1 MPTPRALSRLAFAT
15 LFFVAFLVGANHVAA
30 RLAFENGADVATA
43 AFMRSMGT
51 ALATGILLV
60 TGHVAWRASAHQR
73 RALLLIG
80 FLVGIQSLWLYGA
93 VARLPVALALLV
105 FNTYPLLTSVWARIL
120 YREPIERRLL
130 AMMGVLLVGLA
141 LALDIFGAASGM
153 SMEAHWKHL
162 SVGVLMALAAS
173 ATFSLALIL
182 TQHEA
187 GAVDGRLRTFTT
199 MVLAALIALAA
210 VGTQGGFHWPNAAA
224 GWIGLVVLMLFYGI
238 GITVM
243 LALLPRWGV
252 VGNSA
257 ILNAEP
263 VFALALA
270 WIVLDQTM
278 APLQV
283 AGALIVVAA
292 VIAVGI
298 RRA

>member
-1 MPTPRALSRLAFAT
+1 MPTARALSRLAFAT

-30 RLAFENGADVATA
+30 RLAFNHGADVATA
-43 AFMRSMGT
+43 AFMRSAGT
-51 ALATGILLV
+51 AVATGILLV
-60 TGHVAWRASAHQR
+60 TGRVALRASAHER
-73 RALLLIG
+73 RVLLFIG

-153 SMEAHWKHL
+153 TMAAHWRHL

-199 MVLAALIALAA
+199 MVLAALIALVA
-210 VGTQGGFHWPNAAA
+210 VGTEGGFHWPDATA
-224 GWIGLVVLMLFYGI
+224 GWIGLVILMLFYGV

-263 VFALALA
+263 VFALVLA
-270 WIVLDQTM
+270 WIILDQTM

-283 AGALIVVAA
+283 AGALLVVGT
-292 VIAVGI
+292 VIAVGL
-298 RRA
+298 RRE

>member
-1 MPTPRALSRLAFAT
+1 MPTTRALSRLAFAT

-30 RLAFENGADVATA
+30 RLAFNNGADVATA
-43 AFMRSMGT
+43 AFMRSIGT
-51 ALATGILLV
+51 AVATGILLI
-60 TGHVAWRASAHQR
+60 TGHVALRASAHER
-73 RALLLIG
+73 RALLFIG

-105 FNTYPLLTSVWARIL
+105 FNTYPFLTSVWARIL
-120 YREPIERRLL
+120 YRQPMERRLI

-141 LALDIFGAASGM
+141 LALDLFGTASGIGM
-153 SMEAHWKHL
+153 AAHWRQM

-210 VGTQGGFHWPNAAA
+210 VATEGGFHWPHAAA
-224 GWIGLVVLMLFYGI
+224 GWVGLVILMLFYGV

-263 VFALALA
+263 VFALVLA
-270 WIVLDQTM
+270 WIILNETM

-283 AGALIVVAA
+283 AGALLVVGT
-292 VIAVGI
+292 VIAVGF
-298 RRA
+298 RRE

>member
-1 MPTPRALSRLAFAT
+1 VPTTRALSRLAFAT

-30 RLAFENGADVATA
+30 RLAFNNGADVATA
-43 AFMRSMGT
+43 AFMRSIGT
-51 ALATGILLV
+51 AVATGILLI
-60 TGHVAWRASAHQR
+60 TGHVALRASAHER
-73 RALLLIG
+73 RALLFIG

-105 FNTYPLLTSVWARIL
+105 FNTYPFLTSVWARIL
-120 YREPIERRLL
+120 YRQPMERRLI

-141 LALDIFGAASGM
+141 LALDLFGTASGIGM
-153 SMEAHWKHL
+153 AAHWRQM

-210 VGTQGGFHWPNAAA
+210 VATEGGFHWPHAAA
-224 GWIGLVVLMLFYGI
+224 GWVGLVILMLFYGV

-263 VFALALA
+263 VFALVLA
-270 WIVLDQTM
+270 WIILNETM

-283 AGALIVVAA
+283 AGALLVVGT
-292 VIAVGI
+292 VIAVGF
-298 RRA
+298 RRE

>member
-1 MPTPRALSRLAFAT
+1 VPTTRALSRLAFAT

-30 RLAFENGADVATA
+30 RLAFNNGADVATA
-43 AFMRSMGT
+43 AFMRSIGT
-51 ALATGILLV
+51 AVATGILLI
-60 TGHVAWRASAHQR
+60 TGHVALRASAHER
-73 RALLLIG
+73 RALLFIG

-105 FNTYPLLTSVWARIL
+105 FNTYPFLTSVWARIL
-120 YREPIERRLL
+120 YRQPMERRLI

-141 LALDIFGAASGM
+141 LALDLFGTASGL
-153 SMEAHWKHL
+153 SMAAHWRQM

-210 VGTQGGFHWPNAAA
+210 VATEGGFHWPHAAA
-224 GWIGLVVLMLFYGI
+224 GWVGLVILMLFYGV

-263 VFALALA
+263 VFALVLA
-270 WIVLDQTM
+270 WIILNETM

-283 AGALIVVAA
+283 AGALLVVGT
-292 VIAVGI
+292 VIAVGF
-298 RRA
+298 RRE